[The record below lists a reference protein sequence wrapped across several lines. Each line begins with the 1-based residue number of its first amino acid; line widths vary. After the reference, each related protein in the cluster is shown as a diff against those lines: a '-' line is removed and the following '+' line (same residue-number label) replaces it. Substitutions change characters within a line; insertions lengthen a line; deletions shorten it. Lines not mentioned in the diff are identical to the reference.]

1 MYKSLRQQ
9 TLHYFA
15 RPQQSVRLEPL
26 TGPQAWRGEDLRQ
39 RDDWIDVLG
48 DDDVE
53 ELKQAVVAAEST
65 GKSLGDLGRGDFPL
79 PRLATRIAAWR
90 REVRRGRGFVLV
102 RGIPVRHWSQTQAE
116 IAYWCLG
123 QHLGMPGAQNPQGDL
138 LGHVRDQRTGEDVRL
153 YRTNQAIKVHCD
165 AADVVGLLCLK
176 AARSGGLS
184 RLASSVTVYNEL
196 LRSKPHLVPRLYQ
209 PLYFDTKG
217 EAGIRAF
224 PVAPCAYADGE
235 LRTFWQSD
243 YYRSAPR
250 LPEVP
255 ALTDQEQELL
265 DSYDAIADSPE
276 IHLDMALE
284 PGDLQLVSNH
294 SILHARTAY
303 EDHPEPEQR
312 RHLLR
317 LWLSLPEARPL
328 HLRYLVAR
336 SWMSLA
342 WRATRQLMRTRPLA
356 DAHRGAGQSSLP

>member
-15 RPQQSVRLEPL
+15 RPQASIRLTPL
-26 TGPQAWRGEDLRQ
+26 SGPSAWRGEDLRQ
-39 RDDWIDVLG
+39 RDDWIDALG
-48 DDDVE
+48 PEAVG
-53 ELKQAVVAAEST
+53 ELQQALRRAQDS
-65 GKSLGDLGRGDFPL
+65 GKPMGALTREDFPL
-79 PRLATRIAAWR
+79 PGLTARIAAWR
-90 REVRRGRGFVLV
+90 EELRRGRGFVLI
-102 RGIPVRHWSQTQAE
+102 RGLPVTEWSESQSE

-123 QHLGMPGAQNPQGDL
+123 QHLGIPGAQNPQGDL

-196 LRSKPHLVPRLYQ
+196 LRSKPHLVARLYR

-224 PVAPCAYADGE
+224 PVAPCSYADGE

-243 YYRSAPR
+243 YFRSAPR

-255 ALTDQEQELL
+255 ALSDEEQELL
-265 DSYDAIADSPE
+265 DSYDAIAERPD
-276 IHLDMALE
+276 IHLDMALQ

-294 SILHARTAY
+294 SILHARTAFD
-303 EDHPEPEQR
+303 DHPETARR

-317 LWLSLPEARPL
+317 LWISLPEPRSL
-328 HLRYLVAR
+328 QLRYLVAR
-336 SWMSLA
+336 SWMALA
-342 WRATRQLMRTRPLA
+342 WRAGWQLLRTRQVA
-356 DAHRGAGQSSLP
+356 GAH

>member
-15 RPQQSVRLEPL
+15 RPQAALRLEPL
-26 TGPQAWRGEDLRQ
+26 KGPSAWRGEDLRQ
-39 RDDWIDVLG
+39 RSDWIDPLG
-48 DDDVE
+48 PAAVE
-53 ELKQAVVAAEST
+53 ELKQALHTAEAS
-65 GKSLGDLGRGDFPL
+65 GKPLGSLTRDDFPL
-79 PRLATRIAAWR
+79 PGLAPRIAAWR
-90 REVRRGRGFVLV
+90 EEVRRGRGFVLV
-102 RGIPVRHWSQTQAE
+102 RGLPVSEWSEAQSE
-116 IAYWCLG
+116 MAYWCLG
-123 QHLGMPGAQNPQGDL
+123 QHLGIPGAQNPQGDL

-196 LRSKPHLVPRLYQ
+196 LRTKPQLVPRLYQ

-224 PVAPCAYADGE
+224 PVAPCTYAEGE

-243 YYRSAPR
+243 YYRSAPL

-255 ALTDQEQELL
+255 DLTDEERELL

-284 PGDLQLVSNH
+284 PGDMQLVSNH
-294 SILHARTAY
+294 SILHARTAF
-303 EDHPEPEQR
+303 EDHPEPDQR

-317 LWLSLPEARPL
+317 LWISLPEPRSL
-328 HLRYLVAR
+328 QLRYLVAR

-342 WRATRQLMRTRPLA
+342 WRAGRQLLRSRQLA
-356 DAHRGAGQSSLP
+356 GAH